1 MSFITLDTD
10 EKLNELFEK
19 SNEKPIV
26 LFKHSLTCPISTDA
40 CNQMAIVEGD
50 VNIVIVQTARPIS
63 NAIAERTNIQHASPQ
78 MIVLRNGKPIF
89 NASHYDITA
98 DKVEDILKNAWTNTN
113 NRRIRFSRN
122 DWMVWR

>member
-1 MSFITLDTD
+1 MSFITLDTV

-50 VNIVIVQTARPIS
+50 VNIVIVQTARPVS
-63 NAIAERTNIQHASPQ
+63 NEIAERTNIQHASPQ
-78 MIVLRNGKPIF
+78 TIILRNGKPIF

-98 DKVEDILKNAWTNTN
+98 DKVDEIINSTD
-113 NRRIRFSRN
+113 
-122 DWMVWR
+122 